1 MTASGGLAF
10 LNKKGWHP
18 GSIRNQEKVWAKEQ
32 ERDAE
37 QKKLEDLQQHIE
49 QERQQEEMRG
59 LARKAGIKQ

>member
-1 MTASGGLAF
+1 M
-10 LNKKGWHP
+10 NKKGWHP

-37 QKKLEDLQQHIE
+37 ERKMEEMREQIE

-59 LARKAGIKQ
+59 LARKAGLKQ